1 MQMDLVLI
9 GVLAVMVLLLINQ
22 NRKRKKDANALVE
35 ALVVGAKVI
44 LHSGIKGTVTLIEDS
59 ELEIESTPGAKLRV
73 VKQAVRIIEKEIE
86 PEIEEEDSDPKVEGN

>member
-1 MQMDLVLI
+1 MDLVLI

-22 NRKRKKDANALVE
+22 NRKRKKDANALVD

-44 LHSGIKGTVTLIEDS
+44 LHSGIKGTVTQIEDS

-73 VKQAVRIIEKEIE
+73 IKQAVRMIEKEIE
-86 PEIEEEDSDPKVEGN
+86 PEIEEDSDPKVEGI

>member
-1 MQMDLVLI
+1 MDLVLI

-73 VKQAVRIIEKEIE
+73 VKQAVRTIEKEIE
-86 PEIEEEDSDPKVEGN
+86 PEIEEEETDPKVEGN

>member
-1 MQMDLVLI
+1 MDLVLI
-9 GVLAVMVLLLINQ
+9 GVLAVMILLLINQ

-73 VKQAVRIIEKEIE
+73 VKQAVRTIEKEIE
-86 PEIEEEDSDPKVEGN
+86 PEIEEDSDPKVEGN

>member
-1 MQMDLVLI
+1 MDLILI

-73 VKQAVRIIEKEIE
+73 VKQAVRTIEKEIE
-86 PEIEEEDSDPKVEGN
+86 PEIEEEETDPKVEGN